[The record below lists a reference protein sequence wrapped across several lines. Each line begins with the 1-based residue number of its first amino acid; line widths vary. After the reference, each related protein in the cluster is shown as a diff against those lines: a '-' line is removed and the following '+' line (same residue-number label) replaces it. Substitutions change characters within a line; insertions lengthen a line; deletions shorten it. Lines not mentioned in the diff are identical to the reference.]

1 MNSEVS
7 KTMLD
12 YFKTHINQVI
22 TTCKGDSQYV
32 WNIWKQYTD
41 PLIDVSNAVGVD
53 SEELKRARDA
63 YCNAQLHLMNVRE
76 AQIVKLKNCP
86 YYGKPTAVE
95 DLT

>member
-1 MNSEVS
+1 MIVS
-7 KTMLD
+7 TCG
-12 YFKTHINQVI
+12 I
-22 TTCKGDSQYV
+22 TGNNT
-32 WNIWKQYTD
+32 
-41 PLIDVSNAVGVD
+41 LIHLLSNAVGVD
-53 SEELKRARDA
+53 YEELKRARDA

>member
-7 KTMLD
+7 KRMLD

-22 TTCKGDSQYV
+22 TTCKGDSQFV
-32 WNIWKQYTD
+32 WNNWKQYTD

-53 SEELKRARDA
+53 AEELKRARDA
-63 YCNAQLHLMNVRE
+63 YSNAQIHLINVRE
-76 AQIVKLKNCP
+76 AQIVKLKTCTF
-86 YYGKPTAVE
+86 YGKPTAEE